1 MQWGHKSRYSLP
13 FVHRHGWIAF
23 NANFWLDTLA
33 KMDLVVIEILF
44 LMSLQKPFS
53 YDVFIN
59 KDVVAK
65 DFAECLVGIEEIN
78 ELEMKVFCRWGK
90 NC

>member
-1 MQWGHKSRYSLP
+1 M
-13 FVHRHGWIAF
+13 
-23 NANFWLDTLA
+23 
-33 KMDLVVIEILF
+33 IEILF
-44 LMSLQKPFS
+44 LISLQKPFS

-78 ELEMKVFCRWGK
+78 ELEMKVFMSLGQKLLILGDSPHCQIFSTRD
-90 NC
+90 